1 MAIDR
6 RASKKGMRRYGRVS
20 VILIFITSLFFFPS
34 VGYASE
40 PADVIMSIEVEGLT
54 RINKEEFIDL
64 VSFHVGER
72 LNRDRLSHGIRRAFS
87 TGIFLDIKA
96 VSERHGGGIRL
107 TYRVREIPIVEGI
120 SVRGN
125 RAVRDRD
132 IRKAFVFREGEGF
145 IDDLLDSAGEDL
157 VSLYH
162 GRGFPRAK
170 IDFVV
175 SDDRRAGNVDIL
187 IEVEE
192 GEPQLIS
199 KIHLPDHLRSYLR
212 MSEGDILDMRKL
224 EKGMMR
230 IRKHLKKQK
239 HVQPVVGPYSY
250 TDGELSIPVEP
261 GPKLMITFQHNRSV
275 RTKALR
281 KKLTFFE
288 DEEVNDELIEASLER
303 ITAFYHSQ
311 GFLDA
316 EVAAAV
322 SREKEVIRVDYYVFE
337 GDKVFVRRIR
347 FSGSSLLPRVLQSI
361 VHVKEKKPYD
371 SERLKSSREA
381 ITRFYNALGFLNA
394 SVSDI
399 REEYDADGKG
409 VDIEFVIDEGTQV
422 LIGEIDI
429 SGNSVIGTDVI
440 RNVLR
445 FHEGDPYNAIDVGD
459 SRYRVQ
465 ALYSRFGYL
474 DAVVEMKSLIDDDEA
489 SIKLVIRENRLS
501 VAGKIIIRG
510 NVKTKSKIIKR
521 EFTIEEGDPYNLEE
535 ITRTKQKLY
544 RLGLFSEVSIEILEH
559 AGYHDPSAVNKKGHV
574 RDVLVKLKES
584 RPGAVELGIG
594 YSDYEKLRGSID
606 ISYRNIGGYHRQ
618 VGLRAEKN
626 AVSER
631 YVLYYR
637 EPWLFDRPNLPF
649 NAYLTKEQKE
659 VINIDTKDLLY
670 KIDKTSFVAGV
681 EMNLARNVKAGLNYE
696 YSINDTSEVDPDV
709 ILSRDDTGTLGI
721 GSVSPSVFYDTRDDP
736 FEPSSGSLNGIAM
749 KFASRLY
756 FSETEFIKGTFQSS
770 WYFLLRKGIVL
781 AASLKGGAGHAF
793 GATEELPLIERFFLG
808 GRTTVRGY
816 GNDLLGP
823 KGEDGDPTGGNVF
836 ALINSELR
844 FSLRKGFGIV
854 TFIDGGN
861 VWQLVHDIE
870 PELKFT
876 AGAGLRYRTP
886 VGPLRIDYG
895 HKLNRAKDESAGELH
910 FSFGHA
916 F

>member
-1 MAIDR
+1 
-6 RASKKGMRRYGRVS
+6 
-20 VILIFITSLFFFPS
+20 
-34 VGYASE
+34 
-40 PADVIMSIEVEGLT
+40 
-54 RINKEEFIDL
+54 
-64 VSFHVGER
+64 
-72 LNRDRLSHGIRRAFS
+72 
-87 TGIFLDIKA
+87 
-96 VSERHGGGIRL
+96 
-107 TYRVREIPIVEGI
+107 
-120 SVRGN
+120 
-125 RAVRDRD
+125 
-132 IRKAFVFREGEGF
+132 
-145 IDDLLDSAGEDL
+145 
-157 VSLYH
+157 
-162 GRGFPRAK
+162 
-170 IDFVV
+170 
-175 SDDRRAGNVDIL
+175 
-187 IEVEE
+187 
-192 GEPQLIS
+192 
-199 KIHLPDHLRSYLR
+199 
-212 MSEGDILDMRKL
+212 
-224 EKGMMR
+224 
-230 IRKHLKKQK
+230 
-239 HVQPVVGPYSY
+239 
-250 TDGELSIPVEP
+250 
-261 GPKLMITFQHNRSV
+261 MITFKHNKSV

-281 KKLTFFE
+281 NKLTFFE
-288 DEEVNDELIEASLER
+288 DDEVNDELIEASLER
-303 ITAFYHSQ
+303 ITTYYHSQ

-322 SREKEVIRVDYYVFE
+322 SHEKEVIRIDYFVFE
-337 GDKVFVRRIR
+337 GGKVYVRRIR
-347 FSGSSLLPRVLQSI
+347 FSGSTLLPDVLQSI
-361 VHVKEKKPYD
+361 VHVKEKKPFN
-371 SERLKSSREA
+371 SELLNSSRES
-381 ITRFYNALGFLNA
+381 IIRFYNALGFLNA

-409 VDIEFVIDEGTQV
+409 LDIEFVINEGTQV

-445 FHEGDPYNAIDVGD
+445 FREGDPYNAIDVGD

-474 DAVVEMKSLIDDDEA
+474 DAIIEVKSLIHGDEA
-489 SIKLVIRENRLS
+489 RLSLVIKENRPS

-510 NVKTKSKIIKR
+510 NVKTKSNIIKR
-521 EFTIEEGDPYNLEE
+521 EFTIEEGELYDLEE

-544 RLGLFSEVSIEILEH
+544 RLGLFSEVSIDILEH
-559 AGYHDPSAVNKKGHV
+559 AGYHDRSAVNDKGHV
-574 RDVLVKLKES
+574 RDVLVTLKES
-584 RPGAVELGIG
+584 RAGAVELGIG
-594 YSDYEKLRGSID
+594 YSDYEKLRGFID

-618 VGLRAEKN
+618 VGLRSEKN
-626 AVSER
+626 AVSEK

-649 NAYLTKEQKE
+649 NAYLKNEKRE

-681 EMNLARNVKAGLNYE
+681 EMKLSRNAKAGLNYE

-721 GSVSPSVFYDTRDDP
+721 GSISPSMFYDTRDDP

-756 FSETEFIKGTFQSS
+756 LSETEFIKGTFQSS
-770 WYFLLRKGIVL
+770 WYLLLRKGVVL
-781 AASLKGGAGHAF
+781 AASLKGGASHAF

-876 AGAGLRYRTP
+876 AGAGFRYSTP
-886 VGPLRIDYG
+886 VGPLRVDYG
-895 HKLNRAKDESAGELH
+895 HKLNRGKDESAGEVH